1 MDRQLKRQFMFTGII
16 EKTAKVT
23 RVVENRMAKRIV
35 LSHRWPDLRDGES
48 IAVNGV
54 CLTIAEF
61 TPDEVSFD
69 VIAETIEKTNLGLL
83 RVGDEVHVERAL
95 RVGDRFDGHFVQ
107 GHVDGRARLVEQR
120 TSDTEW
126 CLVVEAPDQLAKY
139 LALKGSVAIDGVSLT
154 IAALRGNVFELA
166 LIPTTLEITA
176 LGRRPVGWLFN
187 FEADMMSKTVVH
199 WLEQRQL
206 NDENSR

>member
-1 MDRQLKRQFMFTGII
+1 MFTGII

-23 RVVENRMAKRIV
+23 RVIENRMARRLVI
-35 LSHRWPDLRDGES
+35 SHAWPDLRDGES

-61 TPDEVSFD
+61 TADEVSFD

-83 RVGDEVHVERAL
+83 RAGDDVHVERAL

-120 TSDTEW
+120 TSETEW
-126 CLVVEAPDQLAKY
+126 RLVIEAPDELAKY
-139 LALKGSVAIDGVSLT
+139 LAPKGSVAIDGVSLT
-154 IAALRGNVFELA
+154 IAALHGNIFELA

-199 WLEQRQL
+199 WLEQREAAR
-206 NDENSR
+206 ENGR